1 MTFGKTYLLLL
12 PLLYLA
18 HLDILGINT
27 REWRANIAGE
37 GKKGVSPDWVTAFS
51 HDSLSVQHLP
61 SPPRCLLTTAT
72 LSTLGTF
79 SRGYLIK
86 IS

>member
-37 GKKGVSPDWVTAFS
+37 GKKGGLA
-51 HDSLSVQHLP
+51 
-61 SPPRCLLTTAT
+61 R
-72 LSTLGTF
+72 LGDCF
-79 SRGYLIK
+79 
-86 IS
+86 